1 MNGKITYDFNLS
13 KSVTVH
19 LEEIADDINKTIVK
33 KLPDDEV
40 LFSRSWNSEIAEQ
53 FFCKYTHLIQNYE
66 VLKDRLLYEAE
77 QLDKISRHMFLIEQE
92 AKKLAIE
99 NEQ

>member
-1 MNGKITYDFNLS
+1 MNEKITYDFNLS
-13 KSVTVH
+13 NSVSKH

-33 KLPDDEV
+33 NLSEDEV
-40 LFSRSWNSEIAEQ
+40 LFSRSWNSETADQ
-53 FFCKYTHLIQNYE
+53 FFCKYRHLIHNYE
-66 VLKDRLLYEAE
+66 ILKDQLIYEVE
-77 QLDKISRHMFLIEQE
+77 QLNKISRHMFLIEQE